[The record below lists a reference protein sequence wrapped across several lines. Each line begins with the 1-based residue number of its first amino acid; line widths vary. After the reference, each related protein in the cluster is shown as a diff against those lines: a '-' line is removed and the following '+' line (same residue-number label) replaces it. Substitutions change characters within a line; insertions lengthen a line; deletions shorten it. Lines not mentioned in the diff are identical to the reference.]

1 MNYLITGHNGFIG
14 KNLWNHVE
22 SSSTSITGIDMK
34 FLDDPMWSELLESYV
49 IAADII
55 FHIGAISD
63 VSLQDYNKMLKYNFE
78 FSKVLFDCASK
89 YNKRVIYSSS
99 SSVYGNEGLPE
110 NIYAWSKYLAE
121 QYGIRTVKN
130 FVALR
135 YFNVYGPH
143 ENLKGCMQSLVKHI
157 YESDIFKIF
166 PVKAKR
172 DFIYVKD
179 VVDANIHAISAR
191 PGIYDVGT
199 GNAYP
204 YEDICDILDKDYE
217 YENILNV
224 PKGYQAYTCADKHKF
239 MNTWR
244 PQFTLEQGVL
254 EYKEYLDGSNDS
266 N

>member
-1 MNYLITGHNGFIG
+1 MNYFITGYNGFIG
-14 KNLWNHVE
+14 KNLWE
-22 SSSTSITGIDMK
+22 YLEPTSTNLAGIDMK
-34 FLDDPMWSELLESYV
+34 FLDDPTWIDQLESYV
-49 IAADII
+49 KAADVI
-55 FHIGAISD
+55 FHIGAITD

-78 FSKVLFDCASK
+78 FSKVLFDYAAK

-99 SSVYGNEGLPE
+99 SAIYGNGDLPE

-121 QYGIRTVKN
+121 QYGMRTVKN

-143 ENLKGCMQSLVKHI
+143 EKLKRRMQSLVKHI

-166 PVKAKR
+166 PVNARR

-179 VVDANIHAISAR
+179 IINANICAVSTER
-191 PGIYDVGT
+191 GIYDVGT

-204 YEDICDILDKDYE
+204 YEDICDILNKEYE
-217 YENILNV
+217 YEDISKV
-224 PKGYQAYTCADKHKF
+224 PIGYQKYTCANKSNF
-239 MNTWR
+239 MLEWE

-254 EYKEYLDGSNDS
+254 EYKKFLDGK
-266 N
+266 